1 MTFQEQCMKLVFPK
15 LIEGTN
21 AANRKAEHAE
31 AKADALAS
39 EVAQLQAKVQELEQA
54 NAELQEYG
62 RDLVNDLLD
71 RVNALEAK
79 AAEKKTRKP
88 RAKKQDPVQS
98 VEEAAKR
105 AAVDK
110 AMDAV
115 LEDAARRESMPE
127 PGTYQTAGTTGR
139 AGVYGT
145 AGETKT
151 AGVSG
156 TADLPPDMQGLF

>member
-21 AANRKAEHAE
+21 AANRKAEHAG
-31 AKADALAS
+31 AKTDALAS
-39 EVAQLQAKVQELEQA
+39 EVAQMQAKVAELEIQLA
-54 NAELQEYG
+54 DAI
-62 RDLVNDLLD
+62 D
-71 RVNALEAK
+71 RVNSLEAK

-115 LEDAARRESMPE
+115 LEDAARRESVVSTPE
-127 PGTYQTAGTTGR
+127 QAMDEIP
-139 AGVYGT
+139 
-145 AGETKT
+145 
-151 AGVSG
+151 
-156 TADLPPDMQGLF
+156 F

>member
-39 EVAQLQAKVQELEQA
+39 EVAQLQAKVQEMEIQLA
-54 NAELQEYG
+54 DAI
-62 RDLVNDLLD
+62 D

-88 RAKKQDPVQS
+88 RAKKQADPVQM
-98 VEEAAKR
+98 VEQAAQDAVQNR
-105 AAVDK
+105 AVDMDIDK
-110 AMDAV
+110 VIVSTPEQAMN
-115 LEDAARRESMPE
+115 E
-127 PGTYQTAGTTGR
+127 
-139 AGVYGT
+139 
-145 AGETKT
+145 
-151 AGVSG
+151 
-156 TADLPPDMQGLF
+156 LPF

>member
-1 MTFQEQCMKLVFPK
+1 MTTFQEQCMKVVFPK
-15 LIEGTN
+15 LIEGIN

-39 EVAQLQAKVQELEQA
+39 EAAQLQAKVQELEIQLA
-54 NAELQEYG
+54 DAI
-62 RDLVNDLLD
+62 D

-88 RAKKQDPVQS
+88 RAKKQTDPVQS

-115 LEDAARRESMPE
+115 LEDAARRESVVSTPE
-127 PGTYQTAGTTGR
+127 Q
-139 AGVYGT
+139 VMN
-145 AGETKT
+145 E
-151 AGVSG
+151 
-156 TADLPPDMQGLF
+156 LPF

>member
-21 AANRKAEHAE
+21 AANRKAEHAG
-31 AKADALAS
+31 AKTDALAS
-39 EVAQLQAKVQELEQA
+39 EVAQLQAKVAELEIQLA
-54 NAELQEYG
+54 DAI
-62 RDLVNDLLD
+62 D

-115 LEDAARRESMPE
+115 LEDAARRESVVSTPE
-127 PGTYQTAGTTGR
+127 QAMN
-139 AGVYGT
+139 
-145 AGETKT
+145 E
-151 AGVSG
+151 
-156 TADLPPDMQGLF
+156 LPF

>member
-1 MTFQEQCMKLVFPK
+1 MDTTFRDQCMTHVFPR
-15 LIEGTN
+15 LIEGIN
-21 AANRKAEHAE
+21 AGNRKAEHAE

-39 EVAQLQAKVQELEQA
+39 EVAQLQAKVQELEVQLA
-54 NAELQEYG
+54 DAI
-62 RDLVNDLLD
+62 D

-88 RAKKQDPVQS
+88 RAKKQADPVQS

-115 LEDAARRESMPE
+115 LEDAARRESIVSTPE
-127 PGTYQTAGTTGR
+127 QAMD
-139 AGVYGT
+139 
-145 AGETKT
+145 E
-151 AGVSG
+151 
-156 TADLPPDMQGLF
+156 LPF